1 MKRNLQHT
9 VLLTFILTIA
19 GIFNPV
25 YSTEVLPLK
34 EKAVKVGCM
43 FPLAGPGGLYGRDS
57 VVAIKMA
64 LSDLKKSKEYVYP
77 DIEVLFGDT
86 RSKSHR
92 AVQIAR
98 NFIKK
103 DKVDFLCGVVSS
115 QIALAVTE
123 IALENK
129 VFFIGTDHASP
140 SLINES
146 LHPYYF
152 RVNNGTRQSMRAG
165 AKYIKV
171 NFNKKKK
178 LKIAFIGP
186 DYEYG
191 YQAWD
196 DLRLFLKA
204 QGVQFEVVGEFWPK
218 LFETDYSIYIHEINK
233 SKADIVVNGHWG
245 QDLVTF
251 IKQAKSLG
259 LFDQSQ
265 VMNFDTGGNYETL
278 AEMGD
283 EMPLGIVLSARH
295 HVNWPDTKA
304 NRDFVNTFY
313 EKAGRYPSYAAEGAY
328 SGIIAIGEAL
338 RLSNDVNNKQAI
350 QKAFENL
357 VVNLPEDPKGFS
369 SRMDPKTHQMIQ
381 AQAIGRTI
389 LNNEYGPA
397 KVLLGDWFVY
407 MPKSD

>member
-1 MKRNLQHT
+1 MKRKVAHIF
-9 VLLTFILTIA
+9 LLIISVTIL

-25 YSTEVLPLK
+25 YSAEASPLDK
-34 EKAVKVGCM
+34 ETVKVGCM

-57 VVAIKMA
+57 LIAIKMA
-64 LSDLKKSKEYVYP
+64 LADLKSSKKYDYP
-77 DIEVLFGDT
+77 DIDVLFGDT

-98 NFIKK
+98 NFINK

-115 QIALAVTE
+115 QIALAVTD
-123 IALENK
+123 ISRENK

-165 AKYIKV
+165 AKYIQS
-171 NFNKKKK
+171 NFKTKKK

-196 DLRLFLKA
+196 DLRFFLKE
-204 QGVQFEVVGEFWPK
+204 QRFNFEVVGEFWPK
-218 LFETDYSIYIHEINK
+218 LFETDYSIYIHEINR
-233 SKADIVVNGHWG
+233 SKPDIVINGHWG
-245 QDLVTF
+245 QDFVTF
-251 IKQAKSLG
+251 IKQAKPLG

-283 EMPLGIVLSARH
+283 EMPLGIILSARH
-295 HVNWPDTKA
+295 HVNWPETKA
-304 NRDFVNTFY
+304 NRDFVNGFY
-313 EKAGRYPSYAAEGAY
+313 ERAGRFPSYAAEGAY
-328 SGIIAIGEAL
+328 AGIIAIGEAL
-338 RLSNDVNNKQAI
+338 RIAKGVKDK
-350 QKAFENL
+350 KALQLALENL

-369 SRMDPKTHQMIQ
+369 SKMDPKTHQMMQ
-381 AQAIGRTI
+381 AQAIGKTI
-389 LNNEYGPA
+389 LNNDYAPA
-397 KVLLGDWFVY
+397 KVLLGDWFVF
-407 MPKSD
+407 MPE